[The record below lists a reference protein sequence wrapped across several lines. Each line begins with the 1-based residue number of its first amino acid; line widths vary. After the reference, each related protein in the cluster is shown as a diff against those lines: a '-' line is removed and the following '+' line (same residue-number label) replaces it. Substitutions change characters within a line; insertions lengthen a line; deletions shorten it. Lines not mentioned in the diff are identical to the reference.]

1 MFPFLGAWCFVWGVK
16 TTKAYRGD
24 GTDSI

>member
-24 GTDSI
+24 GTD